1 MTPVD
6 ENLISSIVQRP
17 IPCTKAP
24 EEERELERKRERET
38 ETERQREEEEEQE
51 QEQEEQAQRSQHPFN
66 NNKPTNKQKLL
77 TFYLAYI
84 NCRIQ

>member
-38 ETERQREEEEEQE
+38 ERQREEEQE
-51 QEQEEQAQRSQHPFN
+51 QAQEEQAQRSQHPFN